1 MAIAGQIEY
10 KVTVD
15 TSGLS
20 KGLND
25 AKGKMKSFADTI
37 GAYGRAGAKIFG
49 GALIAGAT
57 TATTAII
64 GVGQSA
70 VRSYADYEQLS
81 GGIKK
86 LFAETTKEVKAFE
99 KEYGKTWDELINSEE
114 GFTTTADEVLGNAM
128 NAFETAGMSANHYME
143 IVSGFSASLMQSTK
157 NSWEAMEVADT
168 AIQDMADNMNTFG
181 TSMESIQN
189 AYQGF
194 AKGNYTMLDNLKLGY
209 GGTKTEMERLL
220 ADAQKITGVK
230 YDISHLDDV
239 YNAIHVIQEEQHIAG
254 TTANEAATTISG
266 SLGMMKASW
275 ENLMTGIADK
285 DANVGVL
292 IENFTKSLKTF
303 VGNIMP
309 VAKQALSGAVSLVAE
324 LAPMFIN
331 ELASILP
338 ELLPAI
344 INATVLLMQAIVDN
358 LPTLIQVFIDN
369 IPLIAD
375 GLVQIVVALIP
386 LLPQILGQLAN
397 AIITTIVSLLVSLA
411 PHIGKAFA
419 DIFSGVGSFFE
430 NVLSF
435 FGDFADNAIKGFSTF
450 GANIHKGLTDIGK
463 WFADVFQG
471 AYNFV
476 TGIFSNIGNFFKG
489 VWDKIASI
497 FTGIG
502 KTIGSAVEGAFKAT
516 VNGVLSFIEGFVN
529 TPINILNNFIDA
541 INWAFGFI
549 GVNLGKI
556 GTISLPRMATGGIVP
571 STNGG
576 QLILAGEG
584 GQDEWVVPE
593 SKMASLI
600 EQIQQNGGE
609 GIGNVTINVY
619 GTFATSET
627 EQRRVAEQIYEKLQ
641 EINKAR
647 MGVYL

>member
-1 MAIAGQIEY
+1 MSIAGQIEY

-15 TSGLS
+15 TSGL
-20 KGLND
+20 KGGLNE
-25 AKGKMKSFADTI
+25 AKKEVSSFTSTVASLGKS
-37 GAYGRAGAKIFG
+37 GAKILG

-57 TATTAII
+57 TATTAVI

-70 VRSYADYEQLS
+70 VRAYADYEQLV
-81 GGIKK
+81 GGVET
-86 LFAETTKEVKAFE
+86 LFAETTSEIKAFE

-128 NAFETAGMSANHYME
+128 MAFQTAGMSANEYMQT
-143 IVSGFSASLMQSTK
+143 VSNFSAGLIQSIG
-157 NSWEAMEVADT
+157 NSWEAMEVADM
-168 AIQDMADNMNTFG
+168 AIQDMSDNANKMG
-181 TSMESIQN
+181 TSIENIQN

-194 AKGNYTMLDNLKLGY
+194 AKQNYTMLDNLKLGY
-209 GGTKTEMERLL
+209 GGTKTEMQRLL

-230 YDISHLDDV
+230 YDINHLDDV
-239 YNAIHVIQEEQHIAG
+239 FEAIHVIQTEMGITG
-254 TTANEAATTISG
+254 TTAKEAQTTISG
-266 SLGMMKASW
+266 SLNMMKASW
-275 ENLMTGIADK
+275 QNLMVGIADK
-285 DANVGVL
+285 DADVTTL
-292 IENFTKSLKTF
+292 ISNFTSSLKTF

-309 VAKQALSGAVSLVAE
+309 VAKTALQGAVSLVAE
-324 LAPMFIN
+324 LAPMFVN

-344 INATVLLMQAIVDN
+344 INATVMLMQAIVDN

-397 AIITTIVSLLVSLA
+397 ALITTIVSLLVSLA
-411 PHIGKAFA
+411 PRIGQAFA
-419 DIFSGVGSFFE
+419 DIFSGIGSFFGQ
-430 NVLSF
+430 VLSF

-476 TGIFSNIGNFFKG
+476 TGIFGNIGNFFKG

-529 TPINILNNFIDA
+529 TPINILNGFIDA
-541 INWAFGFI
+541 INYAFGFI

-556 GTISLPRMATGGIVP
+556 GNVSLPRMATGGIVP
-571 STNGG
+571 ATAGG
-576 QLILAGEG
+576 RLILAGEG

-600 EQIQQNGGE
+600 EQIQQSNAE
-609 GIGNVTINVY
+609 GLGNVTINLY

-641 EINKAR
+641 EINKSR

>member
-1 MAIAGQIEY
+1 MSIAGQIEY

-15 TSGLS
+15 TSGLKS
-20 KGLND
+20 GLND
-25 AKGKMKSFADTI
+25 AKKEASNFSSNLAT
-37 GAYGRAGAKIFG
+37 YGRAGAKLFA
-49 GALIAGAT
+49 GAMIAGAT

-64 GVGQSA
+64 GVTQKA
-70 VRSYADYEQLS
+70 VRNFADYEQLV
-81 GGIKK
+81 GGVET
-86 LFAETTKEVKAFE
+86 LFKDSSDTVMGYAEQA
-99 KEYGKTWDELINSEE
+99 YR
-114 GFTTTADEVLGNAM
+114 
-128 NAFETAGMSANHYME
+128 TAGLSANQYME
-143 IVSGFSASLMQSTK
+143 QATAFSASLLQSLGGDT
-157 NSWEAMEVADT
+157 EEVAKVTDM
-168 AIQDMADNMNTFG
+168 AITDMADNANKMG
-181 TSMESIQN
+181 TSIENIQN

-194 AKGNYTMLDNLKLGY
+194 AKQNYTMLDNLKLGY

-220 ADAQKITGVK
+220 ADAEKISGVK
-230 YDISHLDDV
+230 YDINNLDDV
-239 YNAIHVIQEEQHIAG
+239 FQAIHVIQGELGITG
-254 TTANEAATTISG
+254 TTAVEAEKTISG
-266 SLGMMKASW
+266 SLNMMKSSWNNLTVAIAS
-275 ENLMTGIADK
+275 G
-285 DANVGVL
+285 
-292 IENFTKSLKTF
+292 KSLDEPIKQFIDSAGTF
-303 VGNIMP
+303 VQNLLP
-309 VAKQALSGAVSLVAE
+309 VVKTALTGVVQMIGQ
-324 LAPMFIN
+324 LAPDVI
-331 ELASILP
+331 AILP
-338 ELLPAI
+338 ELISELLPAI
-344 INATVLLMQAIVDN
+344 IEASVALMQAIVEN

-369 IPLIAD
+369 IPLIVD
-375 GLVQIVVALIP
+375 GLVQIVTALIP
-386 LLPQILGQLAN
+386 LLPQILILLAQ

-411 PHIGKAFA
+411 PRIGQAFA
-419 DIFSGVGSFFE
+419 DIFSGIGSFFG

-435 FGDFADNAIKGFSTF
+435 FGDFADNAIKGFTDFST
-450 GANIHKGLTDIGK
+450 NIGKGLQNIGK

-516 VNGVLSFIEGFVN
+516 VNGVLSFIENFVN
-529 TPINILNNFIDA
+529 TPINILNGFIDA
-541 INWAFGFI
+541 INYAFGFI

-556 GTISLPRMATGGIVP
+556 GNVRLPRMATGGIVP

-600 EQIQQNGGE
+600 EQIQQSNGQGL
-609 GIGNVTINVY
+609 GNVTINVY

>member
-1 MAIAGQIEY
+1 MSIAGQIEY

-15 TSGLS
+15 TSGLKS
-20 KGLND
+20 GLND
-25 AKGKMKSFADTI
+25 AKKEASKFSSTLAS
-37 GAYGRAGAKIFG
+37 YGRAGAKIFA
-49 GALIAGAT
+49 GALVSAT
-57 TATTAII
+57 ATATTAII
-64 GVGQSA
+64 GVAQKA
-70 VRSYADYEQLS
+70 VRSYADYEQLV
-81 GGIKK
+81 GGVETLFKK
-86 LFAETTKEVKAFE
+86 
-99 KEYGKTWDELINSEE
+99 S
-114 GFTTTADEVLGNAM
+114 ADEVMKYADRAYM
-128 NAFETAGMSANHYME
+128 TAGISANQYME
-143 IVSGFSASLMQSTK
+143 QATAFSASLLQSLNGDTAK
-157 NSWEAMEVADT
+157 AAKITDT
-168 AIQDMADNMNTFG
+168 AIQDMADNANKMG
-181 TSMESIQN
+181 SSLESIQN

-194 AKGNYTMLDNLKLGY
+194 AKQNYTLLDNLKLGY
-209 GGTKTEMERLL
+209 GGTKGEMERLL

-230 YDISHLDDV
+230 YDISNLDDV
-239 YNAIHVIQEEQHIAG
+239 FQAIHVIQGELGITG
-254 TTANEAATTISG
+254 TTAEEAEKTISG
-266 SLGMMKASW
+266 SLSMMKASW
-275 ENLMTGIADK
+275 QNLTVAVAKGGNLDEPIQQFMESA
-285 DANVGVL
+285 
-292 IENFTKSLKTF
+292 KTF
-303 VGNIMP
+303 ASNLLPVVKTALTSAVQLVGQI
-309 VAKQALSGAVSLVAE
+309 
-324 LAPMFIN
+324 APDII
-331 ELASILP
+331 AILP
-338 ELLPAI
+338 ELINELLPAVI
-344 INATVLLMQAIVDN
+344 EAGVALMQALVEN

-369 IPLIAD
+369 IPLIVD
-375 GLVQIVVALIP
+375 GLIQIVTALIP
-386 LLPQILGQLAN
+386 LLPQIVGLLAQ
-397 AIITTIVSLLVSLA
+397 ALVTTIVSLLVSLA
-411 PHIGKAFA
+411 PRIGQAFA
-419 DIFSGVGSFFE
+419 DIFSGIGSFFE

-435 FGDFADNAIKGFSTF
+435 FGNFADNAIKGFSTF

-571 STNGG
+571 ASNGG

-600 EQIQQNGGE
+600 EQIQQSNTE
-609 GIGNVTINVY
+609 GLGNVTINLY

-641 EINKAR
+641 EINKSR

>member
-25 AKGKMKSFADTI
+25 AKGKMRSFASTI
-37 GAYGRAGAKIFG
+37 GTYGRAGAKMLA
-49 GALIAGAT
+49 GAMIAGAT

-64 GVGQSA
+64 GIGQKA
-70 VRSYADYEQLS
+70 IRSYADYEQLV
-81 GGIKK
+81 GGVETLFKK
-86 LFAETTKEVKAFE
+86 
-99 KEYGKTWDELINSEE
+99 S
-114 GFTTTADEVLGNAM
+114 ADEVMKYADKAYM
-128 NAFETAGMSANHYME
+128 TAGISANQYME
-143 IVSGFSASLMQSTK
+143 QATAFSASLLQSL
-157 NSWEAMEVADT
+157 NGDT
-168 AIQDMADNMNTFG
+168 AKAAKITDMAIQDMADNANKMG
-181 TSMESIQN
+181 SSLDSIQN

-194 AKGNYTMLDNLKLGY
+194 AKQNYTLLDNLKLGY
-209 GGTKTEMERLL
+209 GGTRGEMQRLL

-230 YDISHLDDV
+230 YDINNLDDV
-239 YNAIHVIQEEQHIAG
+239 FTAIHVIQKQLDITG
-254 TTANEAATTISG
+254 TTGEEAMKTISG
-266 SLGMMKASW
+266 SLSMMKASW
-275 ENLMTGIADK
+275 NNLVTGIASP
-285 DANVGVL
+285 DADVGKL
-292 IENFTKSLKTF
+292 ITNFTSSLKTF

-309 VAKQALSGAVSLVAE
+309 VAKQALQGAVGLIGE

-344 INATVLLMQAIVDN
+344 INATVMLMQAIVDN

-435 FGDFADNAIKGFSTF
+435 FGDFADNASKGFYQF
-450 GANIHKGLTDIGK
+450 GEGIKKALNDIGK
-463 WFADVFQG
+463 WFQTVFQG
-471 AYNFV
+471 AWDFV
-476 TGIFSNIGNFFKG
+476 TGLFGKLGDFFRG
-489 VWDKIASI
+489 VWKTIAGI

-502 KTIGSAVEGAFKAT
+502 KAIGDTVSGAFKA
-516 VNGVLSFIEGFVN
+516 VINGILGFIENFVN
-529 TPINILNNFIDA
+529 TPIGILNNFIDA
-541 INWAFGFI
+541 INYAFGFI

-556 GTISLPRMATGGIVP
+556 QGISLPRMATGGIVP
-571 STNGG
+571 ATNGG

-627 EQRRVAEQIYEKLQ
+627 EQRHVAEQIYEKLQ